1 MADLEYIHD
10 PAPTPDLVVADMLDG
25 QRAAAVPLARW
36 AAVIA
41 RLPPAVADALAAE
54 YHHAAGL
61 TGDEALRY
69 RPTASDIAR
78 ACGLT
83 WRQLNRL
90 VARAILSAREDAA
103 LAAPSSRRP
112 VNKLST
118 GGRGR
123 GRHPPTE
130 GPVEGEEAST
140 RTQRGGEERV
150 TNAGRAARRSRRT

>member
-1 MADLEYIHD
+1 MADLEYIPD
-10 PAPTPDLVVADMLDG
+10 PAPTPDMVVADMLDG
-25 QRAAAVPLARW
+25 QRAAALPLARW

-103 LAAPSSRRP
+103 LAAPSARRP

-118 GGRGR
+118 EGGGE
-123 GRHPPTE
+123 HPPTE
-130 GPVEGEEAST
+130 GPGREEGRQP
-140 RTQRGGEERV
+140 RTQRGSEERV

>member
-1 MADLEYIHD
+1 MADLEHIPD
-10 PAPTPDLVVADMLDG
+10 PSPTPDLVVSDMLDG

-90 VARAILSAREDAA
+90 VARAILSARADAA
-103 LAAPSSRRP
+103 LSAPSARRP

-118 GGRGR
+118 GEGRG
-123 GRHPPTE
+123 HPPTE
-130 GPVEGEEAST
+130 GPGRGKEAAT
-140 RTQRGGEERV
+140 RTQRGSEERV
-150 TNAGRAARRSRRT
+150 TNAGRTARRAGRP